1 MNLLVTCIMFVK
13 QAFIFLTAS
22 SCAREGLG
30 WTLLLRKSVGH
41 WHRLPREVVES
52 LPLEG
57 FHNRED
63 VASYRH
69 CLVI

>member
-1 MNLLVTCIMFVK
+1 MRGDGFKLHQGRFRLDI
-13 QAFIFLTAS
+13 
-22 SCAREGLG
+22 
-30 WTLLLRKSVGH
+30 RKTFFSERVVGH